1 MDEQAAGAVTDGA
14 ASDGDVAEAVRGG
27 GSRTGAAAKPQRSLW
42 KELPFLVV
50 IALVLAVV
58 IKTFFV
64 QAFVIPSVSMENTLV
79 KNDRVLVDKFSPWF
93 GAEPQRGQVIVFK
106 DPGGWLTGA
115 EAPHPSSN
123 AVLRDTQSVLSAIG
137 LMPSAD
143 DGDLIK
149 RVIAV
154 GGDTVVCKAGAPLSV
169 NGVALKEP
177 YLYPGATPCDQAPV
191 GTVTVPKG
199 YLWVMGDNRGDS
211 EDSRYHYQGP
221 GSTAGFVPLSDVV
234 GRAFVVA
241 WPVSHWAS
249 LPSPADF
256 HQPGLQQG
264 DEVAAPVAL
273 GGLVVLVGAGL
284 VLLRVRRRR
293 SPRG

>member
-1 MDEQAAGAVTDGA
+1 MDEQAAGAVADGA
-14 ASDGDVAEAVRGG
+14 TAEAVGRDR
-27 GSRTGAAAKPQRSLW
+27 STVGASAKPQRSIW

-123 AVLRDTQSVLSAIG
+123 AVVRDTQSVLSTIG

-169 NGVALKEP
+169 NGVALNEP
-177 YLYPGATPCDQAPV
+177 YLYPGATPCDQEPV

-211 EDSRYHYQGP
+211 EDSRYHYTGP

-241 WPVSHWAS
+241 WPVSHWAT

-273 GGLVVLVGAGL
+273 GGLVVLAGAGL